1 MKTLVL
7 LRFPFSLFLLPVS
20 LFSLWFAQNP
30 ETWEVVLVF
39 LVWHLLVYPASNGY
53 NSYHDQ
59 DTGPIG
65 GLANPPLPDK
75 NLLYVV
81 NAMDVGA
88 VVLAG
93 LVNFMFASFVL
104 TYICFS
110 RLYSHRAVRFKKF
123 PILGYLV
130 VIFFQ
135 GAWVF
140 MANVLTFNPFI
151 DFFDTS
157 LWLGKG
163 ISASLIGTIYP
174 ITQIYQHEAD
184 RKDGVQTLSM
194 LLGVKGTF
202 VYCIALFVLVHVL
215 MLVLAQHLNNLL
227 LFQTFAVAMFPAALY
242 FLNWFRLCIQNPA
255 MANHTRT
262 MQMLAL
268 SSVLV
273 NLYFLGSL
281 LFIL

>member
-1 MKTLVL
+1 
-7 LRFPFSLFLLPVS
+7 
-20 LFSLWFAQNP
+20 
-30 ETWEVVLVF
+30 
-39 LVWHLLVYPASNGY
+39 
-53 NSYHDQ
+53 
-59 DTGPIG
+59 
-65 GLANPPLPDK
+65 
-75 NLLYVV
+75 
-81 NAMDVGA
+81 
-88 VVLAG
+88 
-93 LVNFMFASFVL
+93 
-104 TYICFS
+104 
-110 RLYSHRAVRFKKF
+110 
-123 PILGYLV
+123 V

-227 LFQTFAVAMFPAALY
+227 LFQAFAVAMFPAALY